1 MTLEISPNLSLEDNE
16 ISLDFVRSS
25 GPGGQNVN
33 KVSTAVQLRFDLRN
47 SPSLPEDVKQRLIKL
62 AGSRMTDDGLL
73 LIDAH
78 RFRTQEQNREDA
90 LQRLASLVRS
100 ALYVPKKR
108 RATRPTLASKT
119 RRIETKKQRGETKK
133 LRRSIPGE

>member
-1 MTLEISPNLSLEDNE
+1 MIEITPSLSLEESE

-47 SPSLPEDVKQRLIKL
+47 SASLPDDVKERLMRL
-62 AGSRMTDDGLL
+62 AGSRMTDEGFL

-78 RFRTQEQNREDA
+78 RHRTQEQNREDA
-90 LQRLASLVRS
+90 LQRLAELIRK
-100 ALYVPKKR
+100 ALYTPKKR
-108 RATRPTLASKT
+108 RATRPSLASQTK
-119 RRIETKKQRGETKK
+119 RIQSKKRHGETKK
-133 LRRSIPGE
+133 LRRDVPGE

>member
-1 MTLEISPNLSLEDNE
+1 MIEITPSLSLEESE

-47 SPSLPEDVKQRLIKL
+47 SASLTEDVKERLIRL
-62 AGSRMTDDGLL
+62 AGSRMTDEGFL

-78 RFRTQEQNREDA
+78 RHRTQEQNREDA
-90 LQRLASLVRS
+90 LQRLAELIRK
-100 ALYVPKKR
+100 ALYTPKKR
-108 RATRPTLASKT
+108 RATRPSLASQTK
-119 RRIETKKQRGETKK
+119 RIQSKKRHGETKK
-133 LRRSIPGE
+133 LRRDVPGE